1 MTETIEFTEME
12 EKNIVLD
19 GVRKLYL
26 VGLGTAASALS
37 FTSKTVKDMRGNMSD
52 LSTKLVERGEEADKK
67 TRDMVNKQ
75 RQTRKKEIRN
85 TQKRVEKEVGKKM
98 ELLLHTVNIPSK
110 HDINSL
116 SNKVS
121 KLNKKV
127 EELGKS
133 AVK

>member
-26 VGLGTAASALS
+26 VGLGTAVSALS